1 MRQEAEDHLLSLW
14 LDFPWVAGG
23 RLQVDAFPLF
33 FLSSLPPYSSP
44 CQTSPCYHGN
54 TGRAEPWDRGMQTE
68 ERSTLPFPQSTGRRE
83 SPSTQPK
90 TEMDQRYHNSVAFN
104 TVLYVHCK
112 SGFIIHIF
120 CACVCVHVW
129 VYKSI
134 SRTAAQTQN
143 GHLSLWLLCYS
154 FGTSSAPVYF
164 NMLPEKKLINTIKQ
178 KSYSWE
184 QCVHVCRDIYFH
196 TTCRIWMLCAHKWNN
211 LKKQE

>member
-68 ERSTLPFPQSTGRRE
+68 ERSTLPFPQSTGSPPPPNQRRKWIRDIITQWHLILYYMFIV
-83 SPSTQPK
+83 SQALSST
-90 TEMDQRYHNSVAFN
+90 
-104 TVLYVHCK
+104 
-112 SGFIIHIF
+112 IF
-120 CACVCVHVW
+120 CVCVRVHVW

-164 NMLPEKKLINTIKQ
+164 NMLPEKTLINTIKQ
-178 KSYSWE
+178 KSCSWE

-196 TTCRIWMLCAHKWNN
+196 TTCRVWMLCAHKCNN